1 MTLQDQIQQVID
13 ATGAKFGVAL
23 RHLEGG
29 EELMIDADSY
39 YVLASVFKV
48 PVLVE
53 AFFQIH
59 EDRLSLD
66 ERLTLHTAD
75 KNLPSGVL
83 TFFEDGLT
91 PTVRD
96 LLTLMIIISD
106 NTATDMM
113 MKRLGKENIAARLRA
128 VGLAHIH
135 VPLTVREIFDSL
147 LPNAD
152 PTQDLHALDREAHR
166 AGPRKD
172 SLAYRLTP
180 ENNVATPR
188 ELTQLMRLIY
198 EGGLPDR
205 AAGDGALGILLQQQ
219 LNERLPRFLPP
230 GTRVAHKTGTL
241 SGVRNDSGILYVRDD
256 SHVALTVFT
265 QWDDQKV
272 WDDPRAAWRQTV
284 AIDTAIGEIGR
295 LAFDAYC

>member
-1 MTLQDQIQQVID
+1 LKLKEQITQVIEGSS
-13 ATGAKFGVAL
+13 AQFGVAL
-23 RHLEGG
+23 RHLESG
-29 EELMIDADSY
+29 EELMFDADSY
-39 YVLASVFKV
+39 YALASVFKV

-53 AFFQIH
+53 AFFQIR
-59 EDRLSLD
+59 EGRLSLD
-66 ERLTLHTAD
+66 ERMPLHTAD

-91 PTVRD
+91 PSVRD

-106 NTATDMM
+106 NTATDMI
-113 MKRLGKENIAARLRA
+113 MKRLGKENITARLRA
-128 VGLAHIH
+128 LELEHVH

-152 PTQDLHALDREAHR
+152 PTQDLHALELEAHR

-180 ENNVATPR
+180 ENNVGTPR
-188 ELTQLMRLIY
+188 ELTRLMCLIY
-198 EGGLPDR
+198 GGGLPDR
-205 AAGDGALGILLQQQ
+205 AAGDGALGIMLQQQ

-265 QWDDQKV
+265 QWDDRAV
-272 WDDPRAAWRQTV
+272 WDDPRAAWRQVV

-295 LAFDAYC
+295 LTYDAYG

>member
-1 MTLQDQIQQVID
+1 MTLQEQIQQVID
-13 ATGAKFGVAL
+13 GTAAKFGVAL
-23 RHLEGG
+23 RHLESGQ
-29 EELMIDADSY
+29 ELMFDADSY

-53 AFFQIH
+53 AFFQIR
-59 EDRLSLD
+59 EGRLSLD

-113 MKRLGKENIAARLRA
+113 MKRLGKENIADRLRA
-128 VGLAHIH
+128 IGFDHIH

-152 PTQDLHALDREAHR
+152 PTQDLHEVEKQEHR

-172 SLAYRLTP
+172 SLAYHLTP
-180 ENNVATPR
+180 ENNVGTPR
-188 ELTQLMRLIY
+188 EMTQLMCRIY

-205 AAGDGALGILLQQQ
+205 AAGDGALGVLLQQQ

-241 SGVRNDSGILYVRDD
+241 SGVRNDSGLIYVRDD

-265 QWDDQKV
+265 QWDDGAV